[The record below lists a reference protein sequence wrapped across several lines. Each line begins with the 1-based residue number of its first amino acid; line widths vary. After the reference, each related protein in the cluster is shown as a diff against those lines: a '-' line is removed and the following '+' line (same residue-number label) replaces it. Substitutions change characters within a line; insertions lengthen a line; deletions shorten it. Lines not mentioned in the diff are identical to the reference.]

1 MNFAFKLKPF
11 LIFSLCFI
19 LFTAI
24 GTISHEYGHI
34 IMAKAYGHSTVL
46 HYASMNYYPAGYLN
60 DEDHKKL
67 LELNEKNEGIEKIDW
82 TEDDRRESFERNKAL
97 DTKYHDEWRKGL
109 LWIRAAGPIQTMLT
123 GILGLFLLIYR
134 RVEIR
139 ATGLKTLDWLAVFLS
154 LFWLRQVF
162 NVLHSLVR
170 EIISP
175 DGAFFN
181 GDEYYLSRDLGIWNG
196 SISLAT
202 AIIGAVVASIVIFV
216 FVPKKLRLSFIAS
229 GIIGSLI
236 GFKLWMDILG
246 PVLLP

>member
-1 MNFAFKLKPF
+1 MNFVFKLKPF

-34 IMAKAYGHSTVL
+34 IIAKAYGHSTVL
-46 HYASMNYYPAGYLN
+46 HYARMNYYPAGYLD
-60 DEDHKKL
+60 DEDYKKL
-67 LELNEKNEGIEKIDW
+67 LALNQKNDGIEKIDW
-82 TEDDRRESFERNKAL
+82 TEDDQRESYERNKAL
-97 DTKYHDEWRKGL
+97 DTKYQGEWGKGL
-109 LWIRAAGPIQTMLT
+109 FWIRVGGPLQTMLT
-123 GILGLFLLIYR
+123 GILGLFILIYR
-134 RVEIR
+134 RVKIQ
-139 ATGLKTLDWLAVFLS
+139 AIGLKTLDWLAVFLS

-170 EIISP
+170 EIFSP
-175 DGAFFN
+175 DGACFN

-196 SISLAT
+196 SISVAT
-202 AIIGAVVASIVIFV
+202 AIIGAAVASIVIFV
-216 FVPKKLRLSFIAS
+216 FVPKKLRLTFIAS

-246 PVLLP
+246 PILLP